1 MSLFCFVYGRKI
13 SCVLLKLVVNFWML
27 YSGHIGVLVN
37 MYIVLIFILKAFVE
51 YFIY

>member
-1 MSLFCFVYGRKI
+1 MCFVKTG
-13 SCVLLKLVVNFWML
+13 SVFWML

-37 MYIVLIFILKAFVE
+37 MYIVLIFILKSFVE

>member
-1 MSLFCFVYGRKI
+1 MCFVKTG
-13 SCVLLKLVVNFWML
+13 CVFFGVL

-37 MYIVLIFILKAFVE
+37 MYIVLIFILKSFVE